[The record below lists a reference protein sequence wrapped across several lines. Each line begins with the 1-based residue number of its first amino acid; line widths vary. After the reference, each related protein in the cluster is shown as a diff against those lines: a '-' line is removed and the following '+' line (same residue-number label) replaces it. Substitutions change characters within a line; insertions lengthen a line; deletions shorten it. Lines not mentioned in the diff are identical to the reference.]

1 MEASRTLGFMALT
14 PTDLSDWTRSD
25 HYHNSFLIPP
35 DESLRSTLDL
45 SEQHGLPAHA
55 VSEAQ
60 GKFLSLLSK
69 SIQARRILE
78 IGTLGG

>member
-1 MEASRTLGFMALT
+1 MALT
-14 PTDLSDWTRSD
+14 PTDLTDWTRSD

-35 DESLRSTLDL
+35 DESLRAALDL

-60 GKFLSLLSK
+60 GKLLCLVAK
-69 SIQARRILE
+69 SIAVRRILE

>member
-1 MEASRTLGFMALT
+1 MSVT

-25 HYHNSFLIPP
+25 RYHNSFLIPR
-35 DESLRSTLDL
+35 DESLRSALDL

-60 GKFLSLLSK
+60 GKLLCLLAK